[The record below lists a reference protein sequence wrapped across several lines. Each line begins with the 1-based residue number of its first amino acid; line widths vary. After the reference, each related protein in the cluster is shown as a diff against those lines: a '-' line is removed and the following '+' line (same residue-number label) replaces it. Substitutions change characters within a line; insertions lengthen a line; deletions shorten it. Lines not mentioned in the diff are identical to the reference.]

1 MMQKRD
7 KINFR
12 IILRHSNIIEVK
24 FNKSRR
30 WFHFERAKHFSAIP
44 SIRESTYL
52 FHLVFCSFLVILHIS
67 DFLFLLGAMRF
78 HQSNTL
84 ENTNSCKWRGKE
96 KRQVKNK
103 TGKVSVS
110 KANPKFDFSELQSI
124 DRQRKTKLRFI
135 PWRDV
140 GGKRLLSIS
149 LSFSFSFSLC
159 LSYSFS
165 KIFLIRFHKYRYTK
179 YNITCFTSDF
189 NLFFEI
195 YCNVVCL
202 ISRVWRLL
210 IRLSTNRD
218 RYQCS

>member
-1 MMQKRD
+1 MMQKRN
-7 KINFR
+7 KNKFR

-30 WFHFERAKHFSAIP
+30 WFHFECAKNFSAIP
-44 SIRESTYL
+44 GIRESTCL

-110 KANPKFDFSELQSI
+110 KANPKFDFSELSCRVSTRREKRNYVSSLEETSAESGFFLSLSLSLFLFLFVSLILFPKYFLYVSI
-124 DRQRKTKLRFI
+124 NTDIPSTILHVLRLILIYFSRFI
-135 PWRDV
+135 V
-140 GGKRLLSIS
+140 M
-149 LSFSFSFSLC
+149 SFA
-159 LSYSFS
+159 
-165 KIFLIRFHKYRYTK
+165 
-179 YNITCFTSDF
+179 
-189 NLFFEI
+189 
-195 YCNVVCL
+195 
-202 ISRVWRLL
+202 
-210 IRLSTNRD
+210 
-218 RYQCS
+218 